1 MTERQRQQRAAFLRE
16 HPGLC
21 VFLLNAAAFVG
32 CAAATDVL
40 RLAGREPLSRLAG
53 YLLPLVIAL
62 PVWLGMWGWARR
74 TMQ

>member
-1 MTERQRQQRAAFLRE
+1 MTEQQRQQRAAFLRE
-16 HPGLC
+16 RPGLC
-21 VFLLNAAAFVG
+21 LLVLYAVAFVG
-32 CAAATDVL
+32 CAVATEAL
-40 RLAGREPLSRLAG
+40 RLVDREPLSRPAG